1 MLSNTRQVGLAVPFG
16 VVGFVFKA
24 AGLVASVPLSRTPP
38 IDIDLGALMLC
49 LAGMATGPII
59 GIIVG
64 ARLIR

>member
-1 MLSNTRQVGLAVPFG
+1 MLSNTRQVGLAVAFG

-24 AGLVASVPLSRTPP
+24 TGLVASVPIPMTLP

-49 LAGMATGPII
+49 LAGMATGRII